1 MKVFDWTNKI
11 NEDEL
16 KIVTQALNE
25 GKLIVFPTETV
36 YGIAGNA
43 LNVEV
48 IDKLFQAKNRDYSK
62 AITLMVADKADISQ
76 YAYISPQAQKMI
88 DQFMPGMI
96 TLIFKKKES
105 VHDSMTNGKSTIGIR
120 IPDSE
125 FVLSLLKKVGPML
138 VTSANLSQHSNTTS
152 TQEVLNQLDGRI
164 DLVVDGKTSDNI
176 ASTVVDVSQDEI
188 KILRAGKITKEQIEE
203 AIK

>member
-1 MKVFDWTNKI
+1 MTKVVLENQM
-11 NEDEL
+11 NEICDVIQ
-16 KIVTQALNE
+16 KGGIVA
-25 GKLIVFPTETV
+25 FPTETV
-36 YGIAGNA
+36 YGVGIHFDDEEA
-43 LNVEV
+43 LER
-48 IDKLFQAKNRDYSK
+48 LMEAKNRDYSK

-105 VHDSMTNGKSTIGIR
+105 VRDIMTNGKSTIGIR

>member
-1 MKVFDWTNKI
+1 MTKVVLENQM
-11 NEDEL
+11 NEICDVIQ
-16 KIVTQALNE
+16 KGGIVA
-25 GKLIVFPTETV
+25 FPTETV
-36 YGIAGNA
+36 YGVGIHFNDEEA
-43 LNVEV
+43 LER
-48 IDKLFQAKNRDYSK
+48 LMEAKNRDYSK
-62 AITLMVADKADISQ
+62 AITLMVADKKDISQ

-105 VHDSMTNGKSTIGIR
+105 VRDSMTNGKSTIGIR

-188 KILRAGKITKEQIEE
+188 KILRDGKITKEQIEE

>member
-1 MKVFDWTNKI
+1 MTKVVLENQM
-11 NEDEL
+11 NEICDVIQ
-16 KIVTQALNE
+16 KGGIVA
-25 GKLIVFPTETV
+25 FPTETV
-36 YGIAGNA
+36 YGVGIHFDDEEA
-43 LNVEV
+43 LER
-48 IDKLFQAKNRDYSK
+48 LMEAKNRDYSK

-105 VHDSMTNGKSTIGIR
+105 VRDIMTNGKLTIGIR

>member
-1 MKVFDWTNKI
+1 MTKVVLENQM
-11 NEDEL
+11 NEICDVIQ
-16 KIVTQALNE
+16 KGGIVA
-25 GKLIVFPTETV
+25 FPTETV
-36 YGIAGNA
+36 YGVGIHFNDEEA
-43 LNVEV
+43 LDRLME
-48 IDKLFQAKNRDYSK
+48 AKNRDYSK

-105 VHDSMTNGKSTIGIR
+105 VHDIMTNGKSTIGIR

>member
-1 MKVFDWTNKI
+1 MTKVVLENQM
-11 NEDEL
+11 NEICDVIQ
-16 KIVTQALNE
+16 KGGIVA
-25 GKLIVFPTETV
+25 FPTETV
-36 YGIAGNA
+36 YGVGIHFDDEEA
-43 LNVEV
+43 LER
-48 IDKLFQAKNRDYSK
+48 LMEAKNRDYSK
-62 AITLMVADKADISQ
+62 AITLMVTDKKDISQ
-76 YAYISPQAQKMI
+76 YAYISSQAQKMI

-105 VHDSMTNGKSTIGIR
+105 VRDSMTNGKSTIGIR

>member
-1 MKVFDWTNKI
+1 MTKVVLENQM
-11 NEDEL
+11 NEICDVIQ
-16 KIVTQALNE
+16 KGGIVA
-25 GKLIVFPTETV
+25 FPTETV
-36 YGIAGNA
+36 YGVGIHFDDEEA
-43 LNVEV
+43 LER
-48 IDKLFQAKNRDYSK
+48 LMEAKNRDYSK
-62 AITLMVADKADISQ
+62 AITLMVADKKDISQ

-105 VHDSMTNGKSTIGIR
+105 VRDSMTNGKSTIGIR

-188 KILRAGKITKEQIEE
+188 KILRAGKITKEDIEE
-203 AIK
+203 VIQ

>member
-1 MKVFDWTNKI
+1 MTKVVLENQM
-11 NEDEL
+11 NEICDVIQ
-16 KIVTQALNE
+16 KGGIVA
-25 GKLIVFPTETV
+25 FPTETV
-36 YGIAGNA
+36 YGVGIHFDDEEA
-43 LNVEV
+43 LER
-48 IDKLFQAKNRDYSK
+48 LMEAKNRDYSK

-105 VHDSMTNGKSTIGIR
+105 VRDSMTNGKSTIGIR

-188 KILRAGKITKEQIEE
+188 KILRAGKITI
-203 AIK
+203 

>member
-1 MKVFDWTNKI
+1 MTKVVLENQM
-11 NEDEL
+11 NEICDVIQ
-16 KIVTQALNE
+16 KGGIVA
-25 GKLIVFPTETV
+25 FPTETV
-36 YGIAGNA
+36 YGVGIHFDDEEA
-43 LNVEV
+43 LDRLME
-48 IDKLFQAKNRDYSK
+48 AKNRDYSK

-105 VHDSMTNGKSTIGIR
+105 VRDSMTNGKSTIGIR

-176 ASTVVDVSQDEI
+176 ASTVVDVSQNEI

>member
-1 MKVFDWTNKI
+1 MTKVVLENQM
-11 NEDEL
+11 NEICDVIQ
-16 KIVTQALNE
+16 KGGIVA
-25 GKLIVFPTETV
+25 FPTETV
-36 YGIAGNA
+36 YGVGIHFNDEEA
-43 LNVEV
+43 LDRLME
-48 IDKLFQAKNRDYSK
+48 AKNRDYSK

-105 VHDSMTNGKSTIGIR
+105 VRDSMTNGKSTIGIR

>member
-1 MKVFDWTNKI
+1 MTKVVLENQM
-11 NEDEL
+11 NEICDVIQ
-16 KIVTQALNE
+16 KGGIVA
-25 GKLIVFPTETV
+25 FPTETV
-36 YGIAGNA
+36 YGVGIHFNDEEA
-43 LNVEV
+43 LER
-48 IDKLFQAKNRDYSK
+48 LMEAKNRDYSK

-88 DQFMPGMI
+88 NQFMPGMI

-105 VHDSMTNGKSTIGIR
+105 VRDSMTNRKSTIGIR

>member
-1 MKVFDWTNKI
+1 MTKVVLENQM
-11 NEDEL
+11 NEICDVIQ
-16 KIVTQALNE
+16 KGGIVA
-25 GKLIVFPTETV
+25 FPTETV
-36 YGIAGNA
+36 YGVGIHFDDEEA
-43 LNVEV
+43 LER
-48 IDKLFQAKNRDYSK
+48 LMEAKNRDYSK

-96 TLIFKKKES
+96 TLIFNKKES
-105 VHDSMTNGKSTIGIR
+105 VRDTMTNGKSTIGIR

>member
-1 MKVFDWTNKI
+1 MTKVVLENQM
-11 NEDEL
+11 NEICDVIQ
-16 KIVTQALNE
+16 KGGIVA
-25 GKLIVFPTETV
+25 FPTETV
-36 YGIAGNA
+36 YGVGIHFDDEEA
-43 LNVEV
+43 LER
-48 IDKLFQAKNRDYSK
+48 LMEAKNRDYSK
-62 AITLMVADKADISQ
+62 AITLMVADKRDISQ

-105 VHDSMTNGKSTIGIR
+105 VRDSMTNGKSTIGIR

>member
-1 MKVFDWTNKI
+1 MTKVVLENQM
-11 NEDEL
+11 NEICDVIQ
-16 KIVTQALNE
+16 KGGIVA
-25 GKLIVFPTETV
+25 FPTETV
-36 YGIAGNA
+36 YGVGIHFDDEEA
-43 LNVEV
+43 LER
-48 IDKLFQAKNRDYSK
+48 LMEAKNRDYSK
-62 AITLMVADKADISQ
+62 AITLMVADKKDISQ

-105 VHDSMTNGKSTIGIR
+105 VRDSMTNGKSTIGIR

-125 FVLSLLKKVGPML
+125 LVLSLLKKVGPML

-188 KILRAGKITKEQIEE
+188 KILRDGKITKEQIEE

>member
-1 MKVFDWTNKI
+1 MTKVVLENQM
-11 NEDEL
+11 NEICDVIQ
-16 KIVTQALNE
+16 KGGIVA
-25 GKLIVFPTETV
+25 FPTETV
-36 YGIAGNA
+36 YGVGIHFDDEEA
-43 LNVEV
+43 LER
-48 IDKLFQAKNRDYSK
+48 LMEAKNRDYSK

-105 VHDSMTNGKSTIGIR
+105 VRDSMTNGKSTIGIR

-125 FVLSLLKKVGPML
+125 FVLSLLKKIGPML
-138 VTSANLSQHSNTTS
+138 VTSANLSQHSNTTP

>member
-1 MKVFDWTNKI
+1 MTKVVLENQM
-11 NEDEL
+11 NEICDVIQ
-16 KIVTQALNE
+16 KGGIVA
-25 GKLIVFPTETV
+25 FPTETV
-36 YGIAGNA
+36 YGVGIHFNDEEA
-43 LNVEV
+43 LER
-48 IDKLFQAKNRDYSK
+48 LMEAKNRDYSK

-96 TLIFKKKES
+96 TLIFKKKKS

>member
-1 MKVFDWTNKI
+1 MTKVVLENQM
-11 NEDEL
+11 NEICDVIQ
-16 KIVTQALNE
+16 KGGIVA
-25 GKLIVFPTETV
+25 FPTETV
-36 YGIAGNA
+36 YGVGIHFNDEEA
-43 LNVEV
+43 LDRLME
-48 IDKLFQAKNRDYSK
+48 AKNRDYSK

-188 KILRAGKITKEQIEE
+188 KILRAGKITEEQIEE

>member
-1 MKVFDWTNKI
+1 MT
-11 NEDEL
+11 
-16 KIVTQALNE
+16 KIVKQQDIEQICEVIQNGGIIA
-25 GKLIVFPTETV
+25 FPTETV
-36 YGIAGNA
+36 YGLGIRFNDQEA
-43 LNVEV
+43 LEH
-48 IDKLFQAKNRDYSK
+48 LMEAKNRDYSK
-62 AITLMVADKADISQ
+62 AITLMVAHPQDILQ
-76 YAYISPQAQKMI
+76 YAYVSDKAQKI
-88 DQFMPGMI
+88 IKQFMPGMI

-105 VHDSMTNGKSTIGIR
+105 VDDMMTNGKTTIGIR

-138 VTSANLSQHSNTTS
+138 VTSANLSHHQNTTS
-152 TQEVLNQLDGRI
+152 TKEVLQQLDGRI
-164 DLVVDGKTSDNI
+164 DMIVDGKTSDNI

>member
-1 MKVFDWTNKI
+1 MKMTKVVLENQM
-11 NEDEL
+11 NEICDVIQ
-16 KIVTQALNE
+16 KGGIVA
-25 GKLIVFPTETV
+25 FPTETV
-36 YGIAGNA
+36 YGVGIHFDDEEA
-43 LNVEV
+43 LER
-48 IDKLFQAKNRDYSK
+48 LMEAKNRDYSK
-62 AITLMVADKADISQ
+62 AITLMVADKKDISQ

-105 VHDSMTNGKSTIGIR
+105 VRDSMTNGKSTIGIR

>member
-1 MKVFDWTNKI
+1 MTKVVLENQI
-11 NEDEL
+11 NEICDVIQ
-16 KIVTQALNE
+16 KGGIVA
-25 GKLIVFPTETV
+25 FPTETV
-36 YGIAGNA
+36 YGVGIHFDDEEA
-43 LNVEV
+43 LER
-48 IDKLFQAKNRDYSK
+48 LMEAKNRDYSK
-62 AITLMVADKADISQ
+62 AITLMVADKKDISQ
-76 YAYISPQAQKMI
+76 YAYISPQSQKMI

-105 VHDSMTNGKSTIGIR
+105 VRDSMTNGKSTIGIR

>member
-1 MKVFDWTNKI
+1 MTKVVLENQM
-11 NEDEL
+11 NEICDVIQ
-16 KIVTQALNE
+16 KGGIVA
-25 GKLIVFPTETV
+25 FPTETV
-36 YGIAGNA
+36 YGVGIHFDDEEA
-43 LNVEV
+43 LER
-48 IDKLFQAKNRDYSK
+48 LMEAKNRDYSK
-62 AITLMVADKADISQ
+62 AITLMVADKKDISQ

-96 TLIFKKKES
+96 TLVFKKKES
-105 VHDSMTNGKSTIGIR
+105 VRDSMTNGKSTIGIR

>member
-1 MKVFDWTNKI
+1 MTKVVLENQM
-11 NEDEL
+11 NEICDVIQ
-16 KIVTQALNE
+16 KGGIVA
-25 GKLIVFPTETV
+25 FPTETV
-36 YGIAGNA
+36 YGVGIHFNDEEA
-43 LNVEV
+43 LER
-48 IDKLFQAKNRDYSK
+48 LMEAKNRDYSK
-62 AITLMVADKADISQ
+62 AITLMVADKKDISQ

-105 VHDSMTNGKSTIGIR
+105 VRDIMTNGKSTIGIR

>member
-1 MKVFDWTNKI
+1 MTKVVLENQM
-11 NEDEL
+11 NEICDVIQ
-16 KIVTQALNE
+16 KGGIVA
-25 GKLIVFPTETV
+25 FPTETV
-36 YGIAGNA
+36 YGVGIHFNDEEA
-43 LNVEV
+43 LDRLME
-48 IDKLFQAKNRDYSK
+48 AKNRDYSK

-105 VHDSMTNGKSTIGIR
+105 VHDIMTNGKSTIGIR

-138 VTSANLSQHSNTTS
+138 VTSANLSQHPNTTS

>member
-1 MKVFDWTNKI
+1 MTKVVLENQM
-11 NEDEL
+11 NEICDVIQ
-16 KIVTQALNE
+16 KGGIVA
-25 GKLIVFPTETV
+25 FPTETV
-36 YGIAGNA
+36 YGVGIHFDDEEA
-43 LNVEV
+43 LDRLME
-48 IDKLFQAKNRDYSK
+48 AKNRDYSK
-62 AITLMVADKADISQ
+62 AITLMVADKKDISQ

-105 VHDSMTNGKSTIGIR
+105 VRDSMTNGKSTIGIR

>member
-1 MKVFDWTNKI
+1 MTKVVLENQM
-11 NEDEL
+11 NEICDVIQ
-16 KIVTQALNE
+16 KGGIVA
-25 GKLIVFPTETV
+25 FPTETV
-36 YGIAGNA
+36 YGVGIHFNDEEA
-43 LNVEV
+43 LER
-48 IDKLFQAKNRDYSK
+48 LMEAKNRDYSK

-96 TLIFKKKES
+96 TLIFQKKES
-105 VHDSMTNGKSTIGIR
+105 VRDSMTNGKSTIGIR

>member
-1 MKVFDWTNKI
+1 MTKVVLENQM
-11 NEDEL
+11 NEICDVIQ
-16 KIVTQALNE
+16 KGGIVA
-25 GKLIVFPTETV
+25 FPTETV
-36 YGIAGNA
+36 YGVGIHFNDEEA
-43 LNVEV
+43 LER
-48 IDKLFQAKNRDYSK
+48 LMEAKNRDYSK

-125 FVLSLLKKVGPML
+125 FVLSLLKMVGPML